1 MISNHNQSVFGLIFY
16 FKVISLNV
24 IYPQLRSL
32 INVMVLIF
40 RGTLFWLV
48 PVPNEM
54 RQKIPIQELAAA
66 QHVV

>member
-16 FKVISLNV
+16 FEVISLNV

-32 INVMVLIF
+32 IVMVLIC
-40 RGTLFWLV
+40 RGNLFWLV
-48 PVPNEM
+48 QVPNEM
-54 RQKIPIQELAAA
+54 RQRTPIQELAAA